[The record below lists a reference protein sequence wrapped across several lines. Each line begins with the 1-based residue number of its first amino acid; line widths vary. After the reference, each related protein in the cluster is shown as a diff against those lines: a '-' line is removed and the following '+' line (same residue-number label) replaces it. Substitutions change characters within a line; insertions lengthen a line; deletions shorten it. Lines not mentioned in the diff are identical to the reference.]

1 MGELSGKVALV
12 TGSSRGLGKG
22 VALVLAEKGA
32 DVVVNYN
39 SSREEAEEVCK
50 AVREFDVQSICVQA
64 NVGKADDV
72 QRLFSEIDA
81 KFGKIDFLV
90 NNAGTS
96 RAENIFDIT
105 EENWDYIL
113 ETNLKSV
120 FLCSKAAM
128 IRMRERKFG
137 RIVNMSSMV
146 AHQGALFGHVHY
158 ASTKGGIL
166 SFTKTLAR
174 TAAPYGIT
182 VNAVAPGIIKT
193 ELLFKTH
200 GEDGVAKLASTVPL
214 GLGEMRDVGL
224 SVAFLCG
231 EGGNY
236 LTGICLD
243 VNGGMYMRA

>member
-39 SSREEAEEVCK
+39 SSRDEAEEVCK
-50 AVREFDVQSICVQA
+50 AVRDFGVQSICVQA
-64 NVGKADDV
+64 NVGKAADV

-200 GEDGVAKLASTVPL
+200 GEEGVAKLASTVPL

-224 SVAFLCG
+224 AVAYLCG
-231 EGGNY
+231 EGGTY

-243 VNGGMYMRA
+243 VNGGMYMH

>member
-1 MGELSGKVALV
+1 MGELTGKVALV

-39 SSREEAEEVCK
+39 SSRDEAEDVCK
-50 AVREFDVQSICVQA
+50 AVREFGVQSIYVQA

-193 ELLFKTH
+193 ELLYKTH
-200 GEDGVAKLASTVPL
+200 GEEGVAKLASTVPL

-243 VNGGMYMRA
+243 VNGGMYMH

>member
-1 MGELSGKVALV
+1 MGELTGKVALV

-39 SSREEAEEVCK
+39 SSRDEAEDVCK
-50 AVREFDVQSICVQA
+50 AVREFGVQSICVQA

-146 AHQGALFGHVHY
+146 V
-158 ASTKGGIL
+158 
-166 SFTKTLAR
+166 TKTLAR

-193 ELLFKTH
+193 ELLYKTH
-200 GEDGVAKLASTVPL
+200 GEEGVAKLASTVPL

-243 VNGGMYMRA
+243 VNGGMYMH

>member
-39 SSREEAEEVCK
+39 SSRDEAEEVCK
-50 AVREFDVQSICVQA
+50 AVCDFGVQSICVQA
-64 NVGKADDV
+64 NVGKAADV
-72 QRLFSEIDA
+72 QRLFTEIDA

-200 GEDGVAKLASTVPL
+200 GEEGVAKLASTVPL

-224 SVAFLCG
+224 AVAYLCG

-243 VNGGMYMRA
+243 VNGGMYMH